1 MNKFKIGDKV
11 LINRNDKRTSK
22 ELLEGLRLDNPRT
35 IVAIFYDK
43 GTQHTRYY
51 LGSNYRGEVD
61 LESVPFRASQL
72 TLWVKGKIGH
82 PKVKRPYISTTAV
95 GKGLQA

>member
-11 LINRNDKRTSK
+11 IIRRKDERTPVDI
-22 ELLEGLRLDNPRT
+22 LAGLRLDNPRT
-35 IVAIFYDK
+35 ITAIFYDE

-61 LESVPFRASQL
+61 LESVHFRASQL
-72 TLWVKGKIGH
+72 TLRVKGKIGH
-82 PKVKRPYISTTAV
+82 PKVKRPYIYTTAFD
-95 GKGLQA
+95 KGL